1 MFRELDALNIMQ
13 LFLKA
18 NVTDKYGSAFVG
30 YYDISIPLSFFRSE
44 LVTTQQFYI
53 VTRSN
58 SKRYYA
64 KLEGEKLIANTGLV
78 DQDNKLPNSNAPTL
92 FVYFC
97 NKMKCNF
104 PLILNSARISTTTSH
119 NSLLFH

>member
-1 MFRELDALNIMQ
+1 MVCELHAFNIMQ

-18 NVTDKYGSAFVG
+18 NVTDKYGSAFVD

-44 LVTTQQFYI
+44 SVTTQQLYI

-58 SKRYYA
+58 SKRYYT

-92 FVYFC
+92 FVYLC
-97 NKMKCNF
+97 DKMKCNF
-104 PLILNSARISTTTSH
+104 PLILNSARISITTPH